1 MRILADYLA
10 AGIWTYSAAS
20 LTGFINPDEI
30 NVWLKILA
38 TMAGLVY
45 LAIVKIPHEL
55 KMNKEKRRKEEL
67 ENIILQNEIND
78 YFNENKN
85 ED

>member
-1 MRILADYLA
+1 MRIFADYLA

-20 LTGFINPDEI
+20 LTGFFNPDEV

-38 TMAGLVY
+38 TALGLLY
-45 LAIVKIPHEL
+45 FALIKIPHEL
-55 KMNKEKRRKEEL
+55 KMNKEKRKKEEL

-78 YFNENKN
+78 YFSEDKNEN
-85 ED
+85 